1 MRDKKDKETI
11 SGIICFNFILVFQRS
26 NEERVKGCRCT
37 IRTIVESGDS
47 CRKFSSLGKRKKKKK
62 KKSRNAIYGWP
73 VFDYS
78 PREWIETRLLT
89 FLKSRG
95 GSDKI
100 VAGKI
105 EKD

>member
-1 MRDKKDKETI
+1 M
-11 SGIICFNFILVFQRS
+11 
-26 NEERVKGCRCT
+26 
-37 IRTIVESGDS
+37 ESGDS
-47 CRKFSSLGKRKKKKK
+47 CRKFSSLGKKKGE
-62 KKSRNAIYGWP
+62 KSRNAIYGWP